1 MSIHAALTHR
11 TKYNYDR
18 PTTMG
23 PQIIRLRPAPHTR
36 NQLLSYSLKIEPA
49 NHWINWQQDAFGN
62 FLARVVFPEKV
73 NSFEVTVDL
82 VTEMAVINPFDFFIE
97 EDAEDYPFKY
107 DPDEKK
113 DLTPYLELEEPTP
126 LLAKL
131 LEEIEPIYKGKALKT
146 IDLLVQVNQVIERR
160 VDYLIRME
168 PGVQT
173 PEETLTA
180 GSGSCRDSA
189 WLLVHVLRHLGL
201 AARFTSGYLIQLK
214 PDVKPLEGPEGTD
227 HDFTDLHAW
236 TEVYIPGAGWIGLDP
251 TSGLLTG
258 ESHIPLAATPH
269 PISAAPIT
277 GAHDKAEV
285 TFEFEME
292 VTRIFERPR
301 VTKPYTDEQWAEIN
315 ALGDD
320 VDKRLTKGDVRLT
333 MGGEPTFIS
342 IDDYEGDEWN
352 TAAVGPTKRGF
363 AEDLI
368 RRLRDRFAPGG
379 LMHFGQGKWYPGE
392 QLPRWAFALYWRADE
407 APLWEDPALIDSEKP
422 KSPADH
428 KTAEKFIF
436 KLSEKLK
443 IDPKCVLPAYEDP
456 AHFALVEQK
465 LPINADLKDNKIDD
479 PAERARIIKVFER
492 GLSNPTGFVLPVQA
506 WNSESYGRSWMS
518 EVWKLR
524 RDKLYM
530 IPGDSPVGFRL
541 PLGSLP
547 YLTEVQFPHVVPMD
561 PHAAHAALPARDA
574 LLHDRRQPF
583 TPREKLK
590 KTEPAKLLEAPEV
603 IQWHETTHSTF
614 IPMNEIS
621 GHVRTA
627 LSVEPREGHLCIFM
641 PPLHDAEDYA
651 AMVAAIEEA
660 AKEINQPV
668 HIEGYEPPHD
678 PRLNVIKVTPDPGVI
693 EVNIQPAS
701 NWKEASK
708 ITQILYEEAR
718 LARLG
723 TEKFMLD
730 GRHTGTGGGNHIVM
744 GGLTPSDSPF
754 LRRPDLLASLITY
767 WQNHPSLSYLFS
779 GTFIGPTS
787 QAPRVDEGRHEN
799 LYELEIALKQVP
811 QPGEDAYI
819 PNWQVD
825 RLFRNLLI
833 DVTGNTHR
841 AEICIDKL
849 FSPDGPTGR
858 LGLVEFRSF
867 EMPPHAQMSLAQQ
880 LLLRAII
887 VRLWEQPYRNKLIRW
902 GTQLH
907 DKFMLPHHVR
917 EDFRDVLL
925 DLANHGIKL
934 DDGWFAPH
942 FEFRFP
948 RYGEVNYDGVQIEL
962 RQALEPWNVL
972 GEEGAV
978 GGTARYVDSSLER
991 VQVKVK
997 GLNADRH
1004 ILAVNEVAIPL
1015 HRTGRQ
1021 DEAVAGIRYRAWQ
1034 PPSCLHPMIGVH
1046 TPLTFDLLDRWNKRS
1061 LGGCRYHV
1069 AHPGGR
1075 GYEVFPVN
1083 AYEAESRRLS
1093 RFETMGHT
1101 PGYVEPVVLENSDEF
1116 PHTLDLRLA
1125 SIR

>member
-1 MSIHAALTHR
+1 MSIHAALTHK
-11 TKYNYDR
+11 TKYSYDR
-18 PTTMG
+18 PTGMG
-23 PQIIRLRPAPHTR
+23 PQVIRLRPAPHTR
-36 NQLLSYSLKIEPA
+36 NQILSYSLKVEPSD
-49 NHWINWQQDAFGN
+49 HWINWQQDPFGN
-62 FLARVVFPEKV
+62 FMARIVFPEKV
-73 NSFEVTVDL
+73 DFFEVTVDL
-82 VTEMAVINPFDFFIE
+82 VTEMSVINPFDFFIE
-97 EDAEDYPFKY
+97 ESAENYPFIYEKG
-107 DPDEKK
+107 EKK
-113 DLTPYLELEEPTP
+113 DLQPYLELGEKTP

-131 LEEIEPIYKGKALKT
+131 LEEIEPIHKGKEIKT
-146 IDLLVQVNQVIERR
+146 IDLLVQINHLIEQK

-168 PGVQT
+168 AGVQA
-173 PEETLTA
+173 PEETLTKC
-180 GSGSCRDSA
+180 SGSCRDSA

-227 HDFTDLHAW
+227 YDFTDLHAW
-236 TEVYIPGAGWIGLDP
+236 TEVFIPGAGWVGLDP

-285 TFEFEME
+285 EFEFEMD
-292 VTRIFERPR
+292 VKRIYERPR
-301 VTKPYTDEQWAEIN
+301 VTKPYTDEQWKDIN
-315 ALGDD
+315 AMGDV
-320 VDKRLTKGDVRLT
+320 VDERLEAGDVRLT
-333 MGGEPTFIS
+333 MGGEPTFVS

-352 TAAVGPTKRGF
+352 TAAVGPSKRYY
-363 AEDLI
+363 AENLI

-379 LMHFGQGKWYPGE
+379 LLHFGQGKWYPGE
-392 QLPRWAFALYWRADE
+392 QLPRWAFALYWRSDE
-407 APLWEDPALIDSEKP
+407 EPLWEDPALIDEETPQQPSDAKI
-422 KSPADH
+422 
-428 KTAEKFIF
+428 AECFIY
-436 KLSEKLK
+436 KLAENLK
-443 IDPKCVLPAYEDP
+443 IDKKCVLPAFEDP

-465 LPINADLKDNKIDD
+465 LPVELDPANNKIDD
-479 PAERARIIKVFER
+479 PAERARVVKVFEQ
-492 GLSNPTGFVLPVQA
+492 GLSTPAGFVLPVQA
-506 WNSESYGRSWMS
+506 WNSQSFGRTWMS
-518 EVWKLR
+518 EIWKFR
-524 RDKLYM
+524 RNKLYL

-541 PLGSLP
+541 PLGSLSYIP
-547 YLTEVQFPHVVPMD
+547 ETQFPHVIPMD
-561 PHAAHAALPARDA
+561 PHAAHAALPAREA
-574 LLHDRRQPF
+574 LLRDRRKPF
-583 TPREKLK
+583 TPRAKLK
-590 KTEPAKLLEAPEV
+590 KIEPAKLLEAPET
-603 IQWHETTHSTF
+603 QWHETEHQTF
-614 IPMNEIS
+614 VPLNEVS

-627 LSVEPREGHLCIFM
+627 LSVEPRNGHLCIFM
-641 PPLHDAEDYA
+641 PPLHNAEDYA
-651 AMVAAIEEA
+651 ALVAAIEES
-660 AKEINQPV
+660 AKAIGHPV
-668 HIEGYEPPHD
+668 HIEGYEPPFD
-678 PRLNVIKVTPDPGVI
+678 PRINVIKVTPDPGVI

-730 GRHTGTGGGNHIVM
+730 GRHTGTGGGNHIVL
-744 GGLTPSDSPF
+744 GGVTPSDSPF
-754 LRRPDLLASLITY
+754 LRRPDLVGSLITY

-787 QAPRVDEGRHEN
+787 QAPRVDEGRHES

-811 QPGEDAYI
+811 LPGEGFI

-849 FSPDGPTGR
+849 FSPDSSSGR

-867 EMPPHAQMSLAQQ
+867 EMPPHARMSLAQQ

-887 VRLWEQPYRNKLIRW
+887 VRLWENPYRNKLIRW

-907 DKFMLPHHVR
+907 DKFMLPHYVR
-917 EDFRDVLL
+917 EDFRDILL
-925 DLANHGIKL
+925 DLELHGLKL
-934 DDGWFAPH
+934 DEGWFAPH

-948 RYGEVNYDGVQIEL
+948 RYGAVNYEGVEIEL

-972 GEEGAV
+972 GEEGAI

-991 VQVKVK
+991 VQVKVS
-997 GLNADRH
+997 GLNPERH
-1004 ILAVNEVAIPL
+1004 VLAVNQVAVPL
-1015 HRTGRQ
+1015 QTTGRK

-1046 TPLTFDLLDRWNKRS
+1046 TPLTFDLLDKWNGRS

-1075 GYEVFPVN
+1075 GYEIFPVN

-1093 RFETMGHT
+1093 RFEMMGHT
-1101 PGYVEPVVLENSDEF
+1101 PGNTQPIRLEDNNEF
-1116 PHTLDLRLA
+1116 PFTLDLRLA
-1125 SIR
+1125 SVIR

>member
-11 TKYNYDR
+11 TKYCYDR
-18 PTTMG
+18 QTGMG
-23 PQIIRLRPAPHTR
+23 PQVIRLRPAPHTR
-36 NQLLSYSLKIEPA
+36 NQILSYSLKVEPA
-49 NHWINWQQDAFGN
+49 EHFINWQQDPFGN
-62 FLARVVFPEKV
+62 FLARVIFPEKV
-73 NSFEVTVDL
+73 ESFEVTVDL
-82 VTEMAVINPFDFFIE
+82 VTEMAIINPFDFFIE
-97 EDAEDYPFKY
+97 EAAEHYPFAYGKE
-107 DPDEKK
+107 DKK
-113 DLTPYLELEEPTP
+113 DLAPYLEKEEPTK
-126 LLAKL
+126 LLAAL
-131 LEEIEPIYKGKALKT
+131 LKEVEPIIKQKDLKT
-146 IDLLVQVNQVIERR
+146 IDLLVQVNYLIESKI
-160 VDYLIRME
+160 DYLIRME
-168 PGVQT
+168 PGVQA
-173 PEETLTA
+173 PEETLTK

-189 WLLVHVLRHLGL
+189 WLMVHVMRHLGL

-214 PDVKPLEGPEGTD
+214 PDVKPLDGPAGTD

-236 TEVYIPGAGWIGLDP
+236 TEVYVPGAGWIGLDP

-258 ESHIPLAATPH
+258 ESHIPLACTPS

-285 TFEFEME
+285 EFEFEMD
-292 VTRIFERPR
+292 VQRIYERPR
-301 VTKPYTDEQWAEIN
+301 VTKPYTDEQWKAIN
-315 ALGDD
+315 ALGET
-320 VDKRLTKGDVRLT
+320 VDERLEEGDVRLT

-342 IDDYEGDEWN
+342 IDDYEADEWN
-352 TAAVGPTKRGF
+352 TAAVGPTKRAY
-363 AEDLI
+363 AENLI

-379 LMHFGQGKWYPGE
+379 LLHFGQGKWYPGE

-407 APLWEDPALIDSEKP
+407 EPLWEDPALIDSEKP
-422 KSPADH
+422 KATADH
-428 KTAEKFIF
+428 KVAQRFIY
-436 KLSEKLK
+436 KLSEKLR
-443 IDPKCVLPAYEDP
+443 IDPKCVIPAYEDP

-465 LPINADLKDNKIDD
+465 LPVDVDHKNNKIDD
-479 PAERARIIKVFER
+479 PAERARIVKVFEQ
-492 GLSNPTGFVLPVQA
+492 GLSNPAGFVLPVQA
-506 WNSESYGRSWMS
+506 WNSEVYGRSWMS

-524 RDKLYM
+524 REKLY
-530 IPGDSPVGFRL
+530 ILPGDSPVGFRL

-547 YLTEVQFPHVVPMD
+547 YLTEVQYPHVLPMD
-561 PHAAHAALPARDA
+561 PHAAHAALPAKEA
-574 LLHDRRQPF
+574 LLRDRRKPF
-583 TPREKLK
+583 KQRDHLK
-590 KTEPAKLLEAPEV
+590 KMDPAKLLEAPD
-603 IQWHETTHSTF
+603 IQWHESLHKTF

-621 GHVRTA
+621 GSVRTA
-627 LSVEPREGHLCIFM
+627 LTIEPRNGHLCIFM
-641 PPLHDAEDYA
+641 PPLNNAEDYA

-660 AKEINQPV
+660 AKEVKQPV
-668 HIEGYEPPHD
+668 HIEGYEPPFD

-693 EVNIQPAS
+693 EVNIQPAT

-708 ITQILYEEAR
+708 ITQIVYEEAR

-754 LRRPDLLASLITY
+754 LRRPDLLGSLITY

-799 LYELEIALKQVP
+799 LYELEIALKQLP
-811 QPGEDAYI
+811 LPGEGYI

-887 VRLWEQPYRNKLIRW
+887 VRLWEQPYRQRLVRF

-907 DKFMLPHHVR
+907 DKFMLPHYVR
-917 EDFRDVLL
+917 DDFRDVLR
-925 DLANHGIKL
+925 DLANHDIKL
-934 DDGWFAPH
+934 DEDWFAPH

-991 VQVKVK
+991 VQVKAK
-997 GLNADRH
+997 GLNPDRH
-1004 ILAVNEVAIPL
+1004 ILTVNQVAVPL
-1015 HRTGRQ
+1015 HPTGRQ
-1021 DEAVAGIRYRAWQ
+1021 DEAVAGVRYRAWQ

-1046 TPLTFDLLDRWNKRS
+1046 TPLTFDLFDKWNMRS

-1075 GYEVFPVN
+1075 GYEIFPVN

-1093 RFETMGHT
+1093 RFETIGHSA
-1101 PGYVEPVVLENSDEF
+1101 GYVDPVILEDNPDF
-1116 PHTLDLRLA
+1116 PYTLDLRLA
-1125 SIR
+1125 SVR

>member
-1 MSIHAALTHR
+1 MSIHAALTHK
-11 TKYNYDR
+11 TKYIYDR
-18 PTTMG
+18 PTGMG

-36 NQLLSYSLKIEPA
+36 NQILSYSLTIEPSD
-49 NHWINWQQDAFGN
+49 HWINWQQDPFGN
-62 FLARVVFPEKV
+62 YMARIIFPEKI
-73 NSFEVTVDL
+73 NTFSVTVDL
-82 VTEMAVINPFDFFIE
+82 VTDMSVINPFDFFIE
-97 EDAEDYPFKY
+97 ESAEHYPFPY
-107 DPDEKK
+107 AEGEKK
-113 DLTPYLELEEPTP
+113 DLTPYLELDEKTP
-126 LLAKL
+126 LLAAL
-131 LEEIEPIYKGKALKT
+131 LSEIEPIHKGKEIKT
-146 IDLLVQVNQVIERR
+146 IDLLVQINQLVESKI
-160 VDYLIRME
+160 DYLIRME
-168 PGVQT
+168 PGVQS
-173 PEETLTA
+173 PEETLTK
-180 GSGSCRDSA
+180 GSGSCRDSS
-189 WLLVHVLRHLGL
+189 WLLVHVMRHLGL

-269 PISAAPIT
+269 PISAAPIS

-285 TFEFEME
+285 EFEFEMD
-292 VTRIFERPR
+292 VQRIFERPR
-301 VTKPYTDEQWAEIN
+301 VTKPYSDEQWKAIN
-315 ALGDD
+315 KMGDM
-320 VDKRLTKGDVRLT
+320 VDRRLDEGDVRLT
-333 MGGEPTFIS
+333 MGGEPTFVS

-352 TAAVGPTKRGF
+352 TAAVGPTKRYY
-363 AEDLI
+363 AENLI

-379 LMHFGQGKWYPGE
+379 LLHFGQGKWYPGE

-407 APLWEDPALIDSEKP
+407 EPLWEDPALIDQETP
-422 KSPADH
+422 QEPADA
-428 KTAEKFIF
+428 KIAERFIY
-436 KLSEKLK
+436 KLVEKLK
-443 IDPKCVLPAYEDP
+443 IAPECVLPAYEDP
-456 AHFALVEQK
+456 AHFSLVEQK
-465 LPINADLKDNKIDD
+465 LPVDIDPSDNKIED
-479 PAERARIIKVFER
+479 PAERARIIKIFEQ
-492 GLSNPTGFVLPVQA
+492 GLSTPAGFVLPVQA
-506 WNSESYGRSWMS
+506 WNSEAYGRSWMS
-518 EVWKLR
+518 EVWKFR
-524 RDKLYM
+524 RDKLFL

-541 PLGSLP
+541 PLGSLTHIP
-547 YLTEVQFPHVVPMD
+547 ETQFPHVIPMD
-561 PHAAHAALPARDA
+561 PHAAHAALPAREA
-574 LLHDRRQPF
+574 LLRDRRQPF
-583 TPREKLK
+583 TPREKLT
-590 KTEPAKLLEAPEV
+590 KTDPAKLLDAPEP
-603 IQWHETTHSTF
+603 QWHETDHPTF
-614 IPMNEIS
+614 IPMNEVS

-627 LSVEPREGHLCIFM
+627 LSVEPRDGHLCIFM
-641 PPLHDAEDYA
+641 PPLHNAEDYA
-651 AMVAAIEEA
+651 AMVAAIENA
-660 AKEINQPV
+660 ARDIGQPV
-668 HIEGYEPPHD
+668 HIEGYEPPFD
-678 PRLNVIKVTPDPGVI
+678 PRINAIKVTPDPGVI
-693 EVNIQPAS
+693 EVNIQPAA

-730 GRHTGTGGGNHIVM
+730 GRHTGTGGGNHIVL
-744 GGLTPSDSPF
+744 GGITPSDSPF
-754 LRRPDLLASLITY
+754 LRRPDLVASLVTY

-787 QAPRVDEGRHEN
+787 QAPRVDEGRHDN

-811 QPGEDAYI
+811 LPGDGFI

-858 LGLVEFRSF
+858 LGLIEFRSF
-867 EMPPHAQMSLAQQ
+867 EMPPHDRMSLAQQ

-887 VRLWEQPYRNKLIRW
+887 VRLWEKPYRNKLIRW

-907 DKFMLPHHVR
+907 DRFMLPHYVR
-917 EDFRDVLL
+917 EDFRDILKDLSLHGLEL
-925 DLANHGIKL
+925 DE
-934 DDGWFAPH
+934 GWFAPH

-948 RYGEVNYDGVQIEL
+948 RYGEVNYEGVQIEL

-972 GEEGAV
+972 GEEGAI

-991 VQVKVK
+991 VQVKVR
-997 GLNADRH
+997 GINPDRH
-1004 ILAVNEVAIPL
+1004 ILAVNKVAIPL
-1015 HRTGRQ
+1015 QPTGRQ

-1046 TPLTFDLLDRWNKRS
+1046 TPLTFDLMDSWNRRS

-1075 GYEVFPVN
+1075 GYDTFPVN

-1093 RFETMGHT
+1093 RFEMMGHT
-1101 PGYVEPVVLENSDEF
+1101 PGYAQPIKLEESAEF
-1116 PHTLDLRLA
+1116 PYTLDLRLA